1 MTTLLVSILFLFVN
15 VGQSN
20 DSLKNLLNQEQP
32 VNVNI
37 VDERGWFEKNSVALI
52 GAFGGALTAILAAF
66 LTNLFANRNRKKK
79 DKKIYQGVLYSI
91 HTELHWQQHYTE
103 AFKNQIDEIERIS
116 KLTNEF
122 CVEKAPN
129 SYDTRYLE
137 YCRQRLLEY
146 DNFNHKIVALLSTH
160 INKLN
165 ETNDN
170 VDFKVAQKMKLPE
183 GELLTEEAFEK
194 YFDKIRKDNI
204 EKIEYGIPLIRTLI
218 EHELKKFPKDLFVE
232 SEIEKQKKKAYEQK

>member
-1 MTTLLVSILFLFVN
+1 MTTFLVSIIFLFVN
-15 VGQSN
+15 VGHST
-20 DSLKNLLNQEQP
+20 DFLKASLNQNDP
-32 VNVNI
+32 VNVSI
-37 VDERGWFEKNSVALI
+37 VDDRGWFEKNSVALI

-66 LTNLFANRNRKKK
+66 LTNFFANQNRKKK

-103 AFKNQIDEIERIS
+103 AFKNQIGEIERIS

-146 DNFNHKIVALLSTH
+146 DDFNHKIVALLSTH

-170 VDFKVAQKMKLPE
+170 VDFRVAQKMKFPE
-183 GELLTEEAFEK
+183 GESMTEEAIKK

-204 EKIEYGIPLIRTLI
+204 EKIECSIPLIRTLI
-218 EHELKKFPKDLFVE
+218 EHELEKFPKDLFVE
-232 SEIEKQKKKAYEQK
+232 SELEKQKKSDEQK

>member
-1 MTTLLVSILFLFVN
+1 MTTFLVSIIFLFN
-15 VGQSN
+15 SFSQSA
-20 DSLKNLLNQEQP
+20 DSLKSSLDQKETID
-32 VNVNI
+32 VNI
-37 VDERGWFEKNSVALI
+37 VDKGNWFEKNSGALL

-66 LTNLFANRNRKKK
+66 LTNYVASNIRKKK
-79 DKKIYQGVLYSI
+79 DKKIYEGVLYSI

-103 AFKNQIDEIERIS
+103 AFKNQINEIERIS

-122 CVEKAPN
+122 CVEEAPN

-146 DNFNHKIVALLSTH
+146 DDFNHQIVALLSTH

-170 VDFKVAQKMKLPE
+170 VNFRVAQKIKLPK
-183 GELLTEEAFEK
+183 GETMNEEAIGK
-194 YFDKIRKDNI
+194 YFEKIRKDNI
-204 EKIEYGIPLIRTLI
+204 EKIEQGIPLIRTMI
-218 EHELKKFPKDLFVE
+218 EHELEGFPKDLFVE
-232 SEIEKQKKKAYEQK
+232 SELLKQNKNES